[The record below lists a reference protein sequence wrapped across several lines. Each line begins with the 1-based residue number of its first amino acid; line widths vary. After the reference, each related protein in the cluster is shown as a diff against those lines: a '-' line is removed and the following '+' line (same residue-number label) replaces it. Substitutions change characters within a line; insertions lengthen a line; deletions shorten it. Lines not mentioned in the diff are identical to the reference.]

1 MPVPKPSGEMLSTL
15 SADGND
21 VGKVVRGKAHNVGIE
36 KDSILDSSKS
46 KPNGNIA
53 FVVLSLS
60 LSLSLS
66 IYLSIDLS
74 IYVCVC
80 KMRIKL

>member
-53 FVVLSLS
+53 FVVLSLP
-60 LSLSLS
+60 LSLSLYPS
-66 IYLSIDLS
+66 IYLS